1 MSDLNHGYART
12 VHKTQGLTCEVA
24 LLLGDD
30 TLYAEL
36 GYTGLT
42 RGSDENHLYAV
53 AVEPS
58 DPEGHALEHVIRALG
73 TSRAK
78 TAAVDY
84 LEPVVR

>member
-1 MSDLNHGYART
+1 VRGRPF
-12 VHKTQGLTCEVA
+12 
-24 LLLGDD
+24 LGDD

-42 RGSDENHLYAV
+42 RGSDENHLYAG

-58 DPEGHALEHVIRALG
+58 DPERQALDHVIRAVD

-84 LEPVVR
+84 LEPMAR